1 MLEII
6 GLVLNIFFTGF
17 LAFEA
22 FRQKERADRLEAL
35 NADILDNND
44 NLIQL
49 NRELMSRDA
58 DSDCEE
64 CSGHGGRWDDTG
76 VDQWY
81 PCRSCSEPKVNAVK

>member
-22 FRQKERADRLEAL
+22 FRQKERADRLESL
-35 NADILDNND
+35 NADIIDNND

-49 NRELMSRDA
+49 NRELMSRGTGT
-58 DSDCEE
+58 DCDE
-64 CSGHGGRWDDTG
+64 CNGRGGRWDDESI
-76 VDQWY
+76 DQWY
-81 PCRSCSEPKVNAVK
+81 PCRSCRQ